1 MSNQNEEDMNRNA
14 IVITPNVINTLRA
27 LPYEERLAV
36 ASALAGEMLLGA
48 GVATDLAPEEDLVYT
63 ILRNY
68 VHRASE
74 RYNSR

>member
-1 MSNQNEEDMNRNA
+1 MTNQNEEDMNCNA

-48 GVATDLAPEEDLVYT
+48 GVATDLAPEQDLVYT

-68 VHRASE
+68 VQRASE
-74 RYNSR
+74 RYNNR